1 MNGQR
6 PKDYSKY
13 LFYRYKANGR
23 GEDGY
28 VDCYGLF
35 LLIEREMFGRE
46 LPDVKG
52 YKCHDRKELNREISG
67 SLINYPARRIEVG
80 VEGCGVVMEC
90 EGVDS
95 HIGVYIGEGKV
106 IHASEKRNV
115 VIEDIEEGHLK
126 GKLKY
131 YEIVCV

>member
-1 MNGQR
+1 
-6 PKDYSKY
+6 
-13 LFYRYKANGR
+13 
-23 GEDGY
+23 
-28 VDCYGLF
+28 
-35 LLIEREMFGRE
+35 
-46 LPDVKG
+46 
-52 YKCHDRKELNREISG
+52 
-67 SLINYPARRIEVG
+67 
-80 VEGCGVVMEC
+80 MEC

-115 VIEDIEEGHLK
+115 VIESVEERHIK